1 MSKPTTDVQ
10 VVEAAGA
17 ITPDQTRWTPE
28 QQAALEAIG
37 VGNAPAAQQAL
48 FLRECQ
54 RTGLDPWAR
63 QIYMLER
70 RSKNKQGAW
79 ETKWTI
85 QTGIDGLRLVA
96 ERSGRLAGV
105 GAPQWCGEDG
115 VWRDVWTSKD
125 KPAAAK
131 VEVWRAD
138 KAMPY
143 VGVCLFEEFKQ
154 DNHMWNTKSAHMIAK
169 CAEAQAL
176 RKAFPQDLSGLHIPE
191 ELTPDQE
198 RRPVNTARLH
208 PKPATLERVDTTTG
222 EITTVPDRDQALAL
236 IGALFEEAGI
246 TDHDQRLLWVNQELA
261 LADLL
266 DGTPVEAATDL
277 TPAQADEVIT
287 RLQAHIDQTIT
298 EQMGEHG

>member
-1 MSKPTTDVQ
+1 MSKPTDVQ

-17 ITPDQTRWTPE
+17 ISTEQTRWTPE
-28 QQAALEAIG
+28 QRAALEAIG
-37 VGNAPAAQQAL
+37 VGHAPAEQQAL

-54 RTGLDPWAR
+54 RTGLDPWAK
-63 QIYMLER
+63 QIYMLQR
-70 RSKNKQGAW
+70 RSKNKQGQW

-85 QTGIDGLRLVA
+85 QVGIDGLRIA
-96 ERSGRLAGV
+96 AHRTKQLAGI

-115 VWRDVWTSKD
+115 QWRDVWTSKD
-125 KPAAAK
+125 KPTAAK
-131 VEVWRAD
+131 VEVQRSD
-138 KAMPY
+138 MPLPF

-191 ELTPDQE
+191 ELTPDPE
-198 RRPVNTARLH
+198 RRPVDTTRLH
-208 PKPATLERVDTTTG
+208 PQPATLERVDTTTG
-222 EITTVPDRDQALAL
+222 EILPAPDRDQALAL
-236 IGALFEEAGI
+236 IGDLFAQAGI

-261 LADLL
+261 VAGML

-277 TPAQADEVIT
+277 TPEQAAEIIRRLETLADTQEAQA
-287 RLQAHIDQTIT
+287 
-298 EQMGEHG
+298 